1 MEKQDFFKCIEIHK
15 RLKEKVKAGIFI
27 GINGKTMSI
36 SITGFRGVRFITYLD
51 DISGWLDYDKIVE
64 DILYKYEDF
73 LLEKFF
79 TKGGLMKC
87 LLR

>member
-1 MEKQDFFKCIEIHK
+1 MEKQDFFKCMEIHK

-27 GINGKTMSI
+27 GVNGKTMSI

>member
-1 MEKQDFFKCIEIHK
+1 MEKQDFFKCMEIHK